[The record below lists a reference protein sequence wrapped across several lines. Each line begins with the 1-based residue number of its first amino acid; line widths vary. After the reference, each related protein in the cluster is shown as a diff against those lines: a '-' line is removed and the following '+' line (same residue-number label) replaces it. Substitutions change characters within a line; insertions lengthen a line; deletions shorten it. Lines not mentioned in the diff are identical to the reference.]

1 MFACTTTLAGMSE
14 THPALVNG
22 LEINVVDDGYVIYDP
37 ATDRV
42 HYLNVTSAFIA
53 ELCDGTHDLHGIA
66 SELATAFSLGEPPID
81 AARDG
86 VRLLFDEGV
95 IS

>member
-1 MFACTTTLAGMSE
+1 MIAPTTTLAVMSQ
-14 THPALVNG
+14 THPVLVDG

-53 ELCDGTHDLHGIA
+53 ELCDGEHDLDAIA
-66 SELATAFSLGEPPID
+66 SELAAAFSLDEPPID
-81 AARDG
+81 AIRDG
-86 VRLLFDEGV
+86 LELLANEGV
-95 IS
+95 IA